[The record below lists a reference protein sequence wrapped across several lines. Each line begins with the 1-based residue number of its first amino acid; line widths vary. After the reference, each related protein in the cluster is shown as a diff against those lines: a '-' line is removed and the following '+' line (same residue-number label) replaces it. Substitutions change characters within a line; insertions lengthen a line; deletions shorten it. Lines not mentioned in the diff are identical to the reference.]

1 MNIFNCLIEHFGTQQ
16 KTADALRV
24 DQGTVSGW
32 ARGRH
37 GMSPVTALKA
47 EAVTQ
52 GKFKAVDLCP
62 DLLRAA
68 S

>member
-1 MNIFNCLIEHFGTQQ
+1 MNIYQSLIAHFGTQQ

-32 ARGRH
+32 VRGRH

-62 DLLRAA
+62 NLLKVA